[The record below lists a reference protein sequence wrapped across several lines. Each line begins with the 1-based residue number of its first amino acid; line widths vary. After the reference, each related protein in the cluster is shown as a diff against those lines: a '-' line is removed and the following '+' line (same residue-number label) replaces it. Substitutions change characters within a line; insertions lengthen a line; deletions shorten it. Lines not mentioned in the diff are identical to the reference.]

1 MVKISNYKKRANFF
15 MKYLFTEVH
24 QFYLSSKKL
33 TKYQNTVLFKCYC
46 VVLLKYVYQATTNL
60 VRRIFEKSWSLPPLT
75 HYPSPPHNTT
85 PFQNQ
90 NFLILSHKS
99 FYKMFAL
106 PPYWRVSECHHEYF
120 LFLKFD
126 KTVIYKTT
134 CEWLLH

>member
-60 VRRIFEKSWSLPPLT
+60 VRTIFEKS
-75 HYPSPPHNTT
+75 
-85 PFQNQ
+85 
-90 NFLILSHKS
+90 
-99 FYKMFAL
+99 
-106 PPYWRVSECHHEYF
+106 
-120 LFLKFD
+120 
-126 KTVIYKTT
+126 
-134 CEWLLH
+134 